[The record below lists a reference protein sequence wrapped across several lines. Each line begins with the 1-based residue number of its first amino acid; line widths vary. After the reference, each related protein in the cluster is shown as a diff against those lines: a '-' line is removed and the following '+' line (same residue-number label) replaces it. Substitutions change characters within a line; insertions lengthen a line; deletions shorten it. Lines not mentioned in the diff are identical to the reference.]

1 MTDPV
6 CENKSFQTVPEQPL
20 ETFKWKNGARE
31 KMVLTTH
38 KHLYK
43 TPTTSVLQD
52 YLSLEISQQLADQ
65 LV

>member
-6 CENKSFQTVPEQPL
+6 CDNKSFQTVPEQPL
-20 ETFKWKNGARE
+20 ETFKWKNGASE

-38 KHLYK
+38 QPFVQNSNHKRAAR
-43 TPTTSVLQD
+43 
-52 YLSLEISQQLADQ
+52 LSLEISQQLADQ